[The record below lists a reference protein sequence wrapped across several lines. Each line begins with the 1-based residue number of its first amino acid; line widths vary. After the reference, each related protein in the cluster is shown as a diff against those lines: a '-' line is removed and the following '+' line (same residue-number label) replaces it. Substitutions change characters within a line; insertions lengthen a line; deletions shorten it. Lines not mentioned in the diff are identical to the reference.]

1 MYVSMR
7 QVVSNRLCQICSS
20 SSACQ
25 WHTGQNYL
33 DKLGSQTCEH
43 NIDPSAWVC
52 DDCFTLRVH
61 VVRQGKYQLICDKVL
76 EYSLKM
82 LKDKGVYL
90 VRDAINLFKD
100 KILQQ
105 HACAVTDSEWESY
118 RKTLG
123 TQLESRG

>member
-1 MYVSMR
+1 MNLKRGESTISVIRLLMNKNSIICANRTMFHAMR
-7 QVVSNRLCQICSS
+7 QVVSNRLCQICSFS
-20 SSACQ
+20 SPCQ

-61 VVRQGKYQLICDKVL
+61 VVRQGKYQSIHDEVS

-82 LKDKGVYL
+82 LKDKGV
-90 VRDAINLFKD
+90 
-100 KILQQ
+100 
-105 HACAVTDSEWESY
+105 W
-118 RKTLG
+118 LG
-123 TQLESRG
+123 MQ